1 MKRPVWFSARA
12 LTHLLIF
19 RPALKLI
26 FGVNVRG
33 RENLDGLD
41 RFIIVSNHNS
51 HLDTL
56 LLFAMLPAGQ
66 IARTHPVAAKDYFSK
81 SRVLFAL
88 VRFLFRPVWVDREAE
103 AGQALPEIQSLLD
116 AGENIILFPEGTRGE
131 PGELAPFR
139 KGIGKIAAANPQ
151 IPVLP
156 VFLEGPERALP
167 RKAPFPLPMWN
178 HVTLAPP
185 QRLRG
190 RAEDITKSL
199 QATLESLES
208 VTKASRSSRP
218 ELRGPVRVTALL
230 GIDGSGKSTLSRML
244 AEEYSLSD
252 SACLI
257 SDELVLYE
265 AGLPRDFQPL
275 MIEKLRRWV
284 SAQAK
289 QASSLARYKIPKLA
303 ELLLRDRLL
312 TEAQRWYRPRRIFM
326 DGMPL
331 LNLTAWAVLY
341 KEDAFNEGTM
351 AKVLRLLSGESEL
364 FKDDPIFEQFS
375 ELGALRKLHLD
386 RMALPDAVI
395 FSDVPA
401 AVCVERIASRGEAR
415 QVHETE
421 EKLARLREGYLL
433 LCRVLER
440 DFDMPVLILDGNRPL
455 ETVFA
460 EARAFE
466 MKGENEPAEN

>member
-1 MKRPVWFSARA
+1 MKRPAWLSARA

-19 RPALKLI
+19 RPALRLI
-26 FGVNVRG
+26 FGVNIRG

-41 RFIIVSNHNS
+41 RFIIISNHNS

-56 LLFAMLPAGQ
+56 LLFATLPAAQ

-88 VRFLFRPVWVDREAE
+88 VQFLFRPVWVDREGAV
-103 AGQALPEIQSLLD
+103 GQALPEIQALLD
-116 AGENIILFPEGTRGE
+116 GGENIILFPEGTRGE

-139 KGIGKIAAANPQ
+139 KGIGKIASTNPQ

-156 VFLEGPERALP
+156 IFLEGPERSLP
-167 RKAPFPLPMWN
+167 RKVPFPLPMWN
-178 HVTLAPP
+178 HVTVAPP

-190 RAEDITKSL
+190 RAEDITRSL
-199 QATLESLES
+199 QASLESLEA
-208 VTKASRSSRP
+208 VAKAARSSRP
-218 ELRGPVRVTALL
+218 EKRATIQITAVL

-244 AEEYSLSD
+244 AEGYSRND

-257 SDELVLYE
+257 SDELLLYQD
-265 AGLPRDFQPL
+265 GLPRDFQPL

-284 SAQAK
+284 STQAK
-289 QASSLARYKIPKLA
+289 QAGSLARYKIPKLA

-312 TEAQRWYRPRRIFM
+312 AEARRWYRPRCIFM

-331 LNLTAWAVLY
+331 LNLTAWAILY
-341 KEDAFNEGTM
+341 KEEAFNEEVV
-351 AKVLRLLSGESEL
+351 AKVLNLLSGKVEL
-364 FKDDPIFEQFS
+364 PKDDLIFQQFS
-375 ELGALRKLHLD
+375 ELSALRKLHLD
-386 RMALPDAVI
+386 HMALPDRVI

-401 AVCVERIASRGEAR
+401 AVCVERIASRGEER

-421 EKLARLREGYLL
+421 EKLSRLREGYLL

-440 DFDMPVLILDGNRPL
+440 DFNMPVLILDGNRPL
-455 ETVFA
+455 DTVFA
-460 EARAFE
+460 EAKAFV
-466 MKGENEPAEN
+466 KDDNEPFDN

>member
-1 MKRPVWFSARA
+1 MRRPAWFSARA
-12 LTHLLIF
+12 IAHLIFF

-26 FGVNVRG
+26 FGVNLRG
-33 RENLDGLD
+33 RDNLLGLD

-56 LLFAMLPAGQ
+56 VLFATLPAKQ
-66 IARTHPVAAKDYFSK
+66 IARTHPVAAADYFSK

-88 VRFLFRPVWVDREAE
+88 VRFLFRPVWVDREGAAGE
-103 AGQALPEIQSLLD
+103 ALPQIQALID

-131 PGELAPFR
+131 PGEMAPFR
-139 KGIGKIAAANPQ
+139 KGIGRIAAANPQ

-167 RKAPFPLPMWN
+167 RKAPFPLPFWN
-178 HVTLAPP
+178 HVTVAPP

-190 RAEDITKSL
+190 RAEDITRSL
-199 QATLESLES
+199 QSTLESLE
-208 VTKASRSSRP
+208 AIALAGRGSRP
-218 ELRGPVRVTALL
+218 EARGPISTVALL
-230 GIDGSGKSTLSRML
+230 GIDGSGKSTLSRL
-244 AEEYSLSD
+244 LTEDFSRGD

-265 AGLPRDFQPL
+265 DGQPGDFQPL

-284 SAQAK
+284 GAQAK
-289 QASSLARYKIPKLA
+289 QAGSLARYKIPKLA
-303 ELLLRDRLL
+303 ELLLRDKLL
-312 TEAQRWYRPRRIFM
+312 AEARRWYRPRRVFM

-341 KEDAFNEGTM
+341 KGDAVTEETM
-351 AKVLRLLSGESEL
+351 AKVLRLLSGESDL
-364 FKDDPIFEQFS
+364 PKDDPVFEEFG
-375 ELGALRKLHLD
+375 ELSALRKLHLD
-386 RMALPDAVI
+386 HMALPERVI
-395 FSDVPA
+395 FSDVPPS
-401 AVCVERIASRGEAR
+401 VCVERIVSRGEAR

-421 EKLARLREGYLL
+421 EKLSKLREGYLL

-440 DFDMPVLILDGNRPL
+440 EFDMPVLVLDGNRNL
-455 ETVFA
+455 DIVFA
-460 EARAFE
+460 EARDFVRRGSDE
-466 MKGENEPAEN
+466 S